1 MADSKNADATN
12 ALRAKL
18 HKILVGEKPTPG
30 SYLSFITGGYPQSEY
45 TLGFLQ
51 DPSQA
56 DQAHDFAMLTNT
68 IPVSVGDWVAGGT
81 SMWTRYEDWLDKYDS
96 PPFALTPKQ
105 EEDLAKA
112 TDVLDKWFDPYT
124 EYESEY
130 NNMYFEWYDLQVMP
144 KEDRPK
150 DYNTQLAR
158 AKRLRDQALKVW
170 EVPTKGNRAAVERAM
185 ATVSDLERR
194 DPVFTKDRMR
204 KKLGQPLESSHGTY
218 YPTFIYPA
226 NPLGDGA
233 EAAVFRHLAAELTAN
248 AANDAEASADAA
260 AGIGWPKFTFA
271 SNEVKEYT
279 TDNNYQWG
287 GRASVGS
294 LFWSASAEH
303 EGSRQYTEHS
313 SDTNKM
319 SMEFEL
325 LRAPILRPWFDT
337 YLLTGR
343 GWKWPSQTKENPETA
358 DMFSDG
364 KLPAEGG
371 WQMIPT
377 EVIMVRNL
385 KVKMDMSSSVNR
397 ETLTKTKSAVEAG
410 YGFFKIKGSVTTS
423 NGTKEYEFA
432 ESADGIECAQPQIV
446 AYFCRLMPKSPNPDW
461 SLWNKAATTHE
472 APAEAGAAHS

>member
-1 MADSKNADATN
+1 MADPKNADATN

-30 SYLSFITGGYPQSEY
+30 TYLSFITGGYPQSEY

-51 DPSQA
+51 DPSQLE
-56 DQAHDFAMLTNT
+56 QAHDFAMLTNT
-68 IPVSVGDWVAGGT
+68 IPVSVGDWVADGT
-81 SMWTRYEDWLDKYDS
+81 SMWTRYEDWLDRYDS
-96 PPFALTPKQ
+96 PPFSLTDKQKTDLSAATAL
-105 EEDLAKA
+105 
-112 TDVLDKWFDPYT
+112 LDTGYKTYR

-130 NNMYFEWYDLQVMP
+130 NNTYFDWYDLQVMP

-158 AKRLRDQALKVW
+158 AKRLRDQAQKDW
-170 EVPTKGNRAAVERAM
+170 EIPSLGNRAAVERAM

-204 KKLGQPLESSHGTY
+204 RKLGVPVDSPNGSY
-218 YPTFIYPA
+218 YPTTIYPA
-226 NPLGDGA
+226 NPLGEAGEDTVFQHLAKSLSANGDA
-233 EAAVFRHLAAELTAN
+233 EAA
-248 AANDAEASADAA
+248 
-260 AGIGWPKFTFA
+260 AGLGWPKFTFA
-271 SNEVKEYT
+271 SNEVKQYN

-294 LFWSASAEH
+294 LFWSASVDNK
-303 EGSRQYTEHS
+303 GIRQYSEYS
-313 SDTNKM
+313 SDTNKL

-325 LRAPILRPWFDT
+325 LRAPILRSWFDS

-343 GWKWPSQTKENPETA
+343 GWKWPSMSKEHPETS
-358 DMFSDG
+358 DVFSNG
-364 KLPAEGG
+364 QLPAEGG

-397 ETLTKTKSAVEAG
+397 ETLTKTKSSAEAG
-410 YGFFKIKGSVTTS
+410 FGFFQLKGSVETS
-423 NGTKEYEFA
+423 QGTKAYEFT

-461 SLWNKAATTHE
+461 SLWNLTEATPETAA
-472 APAEAGAAHS
+472 AAAAAAHS

>member
-1 MADSKNADATN
+1 MADSLNADATN

-51 DPSQA
+51 DPSQV

-68 IPVSVGDWVAGGT
+68 IPVSVGDWVAAGT
-81 SMWTRYEDWLDKYDS
+81 SMWTRYEDWLDRYDS
-96 PPFALTPKQ
+96 PPFSLTDKQKADLESATAL
-105 EEDLAKA
+105 
-112 TDVLDKWFDPYT
+112 LDKWFDPYT

-204 KKLGQPLESSHGTY
+204 KKLGQPIESAHGAY

-226 NPLGDGA
+226 NPLGEGQA
-233 EAAVFRHLAAELTAN
+233 TVFRHLAEELAATGEAEAN
-248 AANDAEASADAA
+248 AS
-260 AGIGWPKFTFA
+260 IGWPKFTFA
-271 SNEVKEYT
+271 SNEVKEYN

-294 LFWSASAEH
+294 LFWSAGVDH
-303 EGSRQYTEHS
+303 EGTRQYSEYS
-313 SDTNKM
+313 SDTNKL

-343 GWKWPSQTKENPETA
+343 GWKWPSMSKEHPETA

-397 ETLTKTKSAVEAG
+397 ETLTKTKSTTEAG
-410 YGFFKIKGSVTTS
+410 FGFFKIKGSVETT
-423 NGTKEYEFA
+423 NGTKAYEFT
-432 ESADGIECAQPQIV
+432 ESSDGIECAQPQIV
-446 AYFCRLMPKSPNPDW
+446 GYFCRLMPKSPNPDW
-461 SLWNKAATTHE
+461 SLWNTAPLEAASPAPLLDATKA
-472 APAEAGAAHS
+472 